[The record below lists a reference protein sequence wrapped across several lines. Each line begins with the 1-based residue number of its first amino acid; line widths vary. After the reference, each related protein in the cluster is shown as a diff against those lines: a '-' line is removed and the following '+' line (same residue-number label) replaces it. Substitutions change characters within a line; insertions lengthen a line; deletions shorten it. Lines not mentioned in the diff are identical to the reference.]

1 MTDKPTISDV
11 AEQHIQLHEHAMGV
25 VAVLNENA
33 DNEDEAYLS
42 ATKAFNDL
50 ADEFVKKTQS
60 IFSDL
65 INKLAASRA
74 SDKAAVEQ
82 LIGVPTVAQENG

>member
-11 AEQHIQLHEHAMGV
+11 AEQHIQLHEHAMEV
-25 VAVLNENA
+25 VASINANEAN
-33 DNEDEAYLS
+33 DNEAQTILI
-42 ATKAFNDL
+42 AAFGELCRKFESD
-50 ADEFVKKTQS
+50 ADEIHANFISK
-60 IFSDL
+60 I
-65 INKLAASRA
+65 AASRA